1 MVDFSR
7 GPKGDST
14 NEIQEKGRDIRL
26 GNEDLC
32 RLKDEKEEKRGE
44 EKKKRGVEGGGVEK
58 GIRNRRRWLVGW
70 ANRFPSIPFPKFLR

>member
-44 EKKKRGVEGGGVEK
+44 EKKKRGVEGGGEK
-58 GIRNRRRWLVGW
+58 GIRNRRR
-70 ANRFPSIPFPKFLR
+70 